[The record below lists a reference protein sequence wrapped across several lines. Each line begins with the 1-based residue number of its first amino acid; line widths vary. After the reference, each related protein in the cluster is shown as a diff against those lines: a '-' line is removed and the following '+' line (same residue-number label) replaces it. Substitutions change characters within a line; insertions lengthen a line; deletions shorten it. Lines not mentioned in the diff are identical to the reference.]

1 MPKSRK
7 YIFYAIAAI
16 LGIYVVA
23 NMTTAYIEVRKE
35 LFQTSIQNI
44 KDLSLD
50 VAQVSLQVKSGD
62 FEGVE
67 YGSLAR
73 IMEFSVDANNPYSL
87 RYVTVKVESSG
98 LAEIKNWRVYKMDG
112 YNVNYLD
119 PVGKVV
125 DSKDG
130 LLRIKMYRVD
140 EESAPYI
147 GDEGETKF
155 MVTADVYDDGIKNE
169 NTLVATFPPKDQIPS
184 EFDWAWM
191 PGIYTKSWGTSNER
205 YGLALINVN

>member
-16 LGIYVVA
+16 LGVYVVA
-23 NMTTAYIEVRKE
+23 NMTTAYIELRKE

-44 KDLSLD
+44 KDLNLD
-50 VAQVSLQVKSGD
+50 VTQVSLQVKSAD
-62 FEGVE
+62 FEGIE

-130 LLRIKMYRVD
+130 LLRIKMYRAD
-140 EESAPYI
+140 EESAPFI
-147 GDEGETKF
+147 GDKGETKF
-155 MVTADVYDDGIKNE
+155 IVTANVYDDGIKNE
-169 NTLVATFPPKDQIPS
+169 NTLVAAFPPKGQVPS
-184 EFDWAWM
+184 EFDWAWI
-191 PGIYTKSWGTSNER
+191 PGIYTKSWGTLNER